1 MNNRRKVREYVLM
14 ALYAFE
20 LNGDP
25 REVIMKMILTPRLDQ
40 DIPKEDTEDREFGK
54 KLFLSTVDHREE
66 ADSIVKEQLK
76 NWDMERLALID
87 KIVLRM
93 ALTEILNFS
102 DIPVKV
108 SINEAIE
115 IAKNFSTANSG
126 KFVNGILDSACQLLQ
141 NEGKITKSGR
151 GLIEHT
157 PKKSNSEKN

>member
-1 MNNRRKVREYVLM
+1 MNNRRKVREFVLM

-25 REVIMKMILTPRLDQ
+25 REVIMKMILTPRVEQ
-40 DIPKEDTEDREFGK
+40 EIPKEDTEDRKFAK
-54 KLFLSTVDHREE
+54 KLFLSSIDHREE
-66 ADSIVKEQLK
+66 ADRIVKDQLK

-93 ALTEILNFS
+93 ALTEILSFS

-126 KFVNGILDSACQLLQ
+126 KFVNGILDSACQLLHQ
-141 NEGKITKSGR
+141 EGRISKTGR
-151 GLIEHT
+151 GLIEQT
-157 PKKSNSEKN
+157 PKKH

>member
-1 MNNRRKVREYVLM
+1 M
-14 ALYAFE
+14 ALYAYE

-25 REVIMKMILTPRLDQ
+25 REVIMKMILNPRVEQ
-40 DIPKEDTEDREFGK
+40 DIPKEDTDDREFAK
-54 KLFLSTVDHREE
+54 KLFLSTIDHCEE
-66 ADSIVKEQLK
+66 ADAIVKDQLK

-93 ALTEILNFS
+93 ALTEIVSFS

-141 NEGKITKSGR
+141 QDGRIRKSGR

-157 PKKSNSEKN
+157 PKK

>member
-1 MNNRRKVREYVLM
+1 MNNRRKVREFVLM

-20 LNGDP
+20 LNGDS
-25 REVIMKMILTPRLDQ
+25 REVIMKMNL
-40 DIPKEDTEDREFGK
+40 IPKVDQHIPQEDAEDREYAK
-54 KLFLSTVDHREE
+54 KLFLNTIDYAEI
-66 ADSIVKEQLK
+66 ADRIVKDQLK

-87 KIVLRM
+87 KILLRM
-93 ALTEILNFS
+93 ALTEMLAFT

-115 IAKNFSTANSG
+115 IAKHFSTANSG

-141 NEGKITKSGR
+141 HEGRIHKTGR

-157 PKKSNSEKN
+157 PKK